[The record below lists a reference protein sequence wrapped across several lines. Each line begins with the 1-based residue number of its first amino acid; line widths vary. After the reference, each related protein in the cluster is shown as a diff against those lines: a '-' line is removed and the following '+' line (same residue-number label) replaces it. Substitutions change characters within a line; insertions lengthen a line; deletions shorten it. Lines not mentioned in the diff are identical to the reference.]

1 MKFSKFLASLLVPVF
16 VVSTVPAA
24 SAASFSE
31 PKVASVYSKI
41 VRATDKKVAK
51 IRGVSASDRKKISDA
66 RANLER
72 AFVAFDAAFGKSS
85 EEKGRAGRVLVRAYS
100 DLNAIVAASA
110 RAAAATTSGQASAT
124 AVQSASSASP
134 ATVSALSIGADI
146 LYYSDDFENSGT
158 SNGDRFSQSAYS
170 AARCGVDLGRLI
182 QVGYGSRSVV
192 VKVNDRPSC
201 SRHPDIVDLSTSAFQ
216 TLAPLSKGR
225 LKGSFEVLGQT
236 PAGYRKE
243 PLSTSAFSEL
253 GIKLGEKIP
262 NTYLVGETIRVSGQ
276 VTDGKEDTVFFLK
289 SPSGKRFSRAM
300 PVTGGAFTYEAPLLE
315 PGRYDLVIASGM
327 GFSTSKTQS
336 VYVFEDDVF
345 ASKKLLS
352 SASVPFVV
360 PELRFVRKE
369 SSDLTPMNVLD
380 LPESEK
386 NVLRTVRIS
395 QPGAETLVRR
405 SMGDVAFFSEDATR
419 FDASKPVRVTVS
431 VSESSTPFSIDVFG
445 TETSVFSAE
454 LPLVSA
460 YATERKEAI
469 SATVEGSTLRMRTNL
484 SANAPALRN
493 EMYLIAPSGNV
504 ITQKFPADA
513 LGADGYVVRGKKA
526 EFDVSLRED
535 GQYMVEVMYA
545 TGFPAFNG
553 PVSHGAGAVPLLS
566 NEYDAVTKDTDSDLS
581 DVVPNALR
589 FVNAVRKKVGKPAL
603 VSDPELQRL
612 AQFKANDMAD
622 HNYVGHDDSTG
633 QKITGTAKR
642 AGIAVAGSVG
652 ENVAGGSV
660 GTDFLLAGLSLSGG
674 HRANMLGDWS
684 KIGVAAVVKNG
695 LTYYVQVYGE

>member
-1 MKFSKFLASLLVPVF
+1 MKFSKFLASLLVSVF
-16 VVSTVPAA
+16 VVSTVPVS

-51 IRGVSASDRKKISDA
+51 ISGISASDRKKIVDA

-72 AFVAFDAAFGKSS
+72 AFVAFDAAFRKPS
-85 EEKGRAGRVLVRAYS
+85 EEKARAGRVLVRAYS
-100 DLNAIVAASA
+100 DLNAVIAASMKASSSAPSAGQVSVAA
-110 RAAAATTSGQASAT
+110 AS
-124 AVQSASSASP
+124 
-134 ATVSALSIGADI
+134 TVSALSIGADV

-170 AARCGVDLGRLI
+170 AARCGIDLGRLI
-182 QVGYGSRSVV
+182 QVGYGSKSVV

-216 TLAPLSKGR
+216 ALAPLSKGR

-236 PAGYRKE
+236 PSGYRKE
-243 PLSTSAFSEL
+243 PLSASAFSGL
-253 GIKLGEKIP
+253 GIKLDEKIP
-262 NTYLVGETIRVSGQ
+262 NTYLVGETIRVSGR

-300 PVTGGAFTYEAPLLE
+300 PVAGDSFSYEAPLLE
-315 PGRYDLVIASGM
+315 PGKYDLVIASGM

-336 VYVFEDDVF
+336 VYVFSDDVF
-345 ASKKLLS
+345 ASKKILS
-352 SASVPFVV
+352 SASVPLPVS
-360 PELRFVRKE
+360 ELRFTRKE

-380 LPESEK
+380 LPDTEK

-405 SMGDVAFFSEDATR
+405 SMGDVAFLPEDAAR
-419 FDASKPVRVTVS
+419 FDANKPVRVTIATA
-431 VSESSTPFSIDVFG
+431 ESSTPFSIDVFG
-445 TETSVFSAE
+445 KEASVFDAE

-469 SATVEGSTLRMRTNL
+469 SASVEGSTLRVRTDL
-484 SANAPALRN
+484 AANAPALRN
-493 EMYLIAPSGNV
+493 EAYLIAPSGNV
-504 ITQKFPADA
+504 ITQAFPSNA
-513 LGADGYVVRGKKA
+513 LGADGYVARGKKT
-526 EFDVSLRED
+526 EFEIPLHED
-535 GQYMVEVMYA
+535 GQYMFEVMYA

-553 PVSHGAGAVPLLS
+553 PVSHGAGAVPLLQ
-566 NEYDAVTKDTDSDLS
+566 NEYDAATKDTDSDLS

-589 FVNAVRKKVGKPAL
+589 FVNAVRKKVGKAAL
-603 VSDPELQRL
+603 VSDPDLDRL
-612 AQFKANDMAD
+612 ARFKANDMAD
-622 HNYVGHDDSTG
+622 HNYVGHDDSAG
-633 QKITGTAKR
+633 QKIIGTATR
-642 AGIAVAGSVG
+642 AGITIAGSVG

-674 HRANMLGDWS
+674 HRANMLGDWN